1 MKKSLVRKSERR
13 LRAAERNGDGMTD
26 LERRIGLVRERCS
39 LTAFGAF
46 ALELLLLA
54 EWDPD
59 LNGTNG
65 IYPDELIR
73 AWEKN
78 RPNAEAGGK
87 TDRAELDKEIRTIA
101 GRNVEEASGRIIYR
115 IREQVLR
122 FIEQEFPPDPDE
134 FFLEI
139 FSNFEKAEEPDPERS
154 VYRDMIRVEQK
165 KKEHSDGWI
174 LLNLAGKDGS
184 GRLENVKAFCR
195 EKKMGLIL
203 LDGSSLLELGR
214 EKFRSMFGEL
224 GVNALLKERVI
235 AVIWED
241 ALGERELFR
250 VLREM
255 GHEWDRLPVL
265 VIIITETPLRPV
277 IPGSAQVPAVFEI
290 REPDPFAR
298 KDMGM
303 RYAKKWQIPFEDGFG
318 EMWQR
323 FRFTPGQFQN
333 VLEQAKDMAFAR
345 NAEIPSREE
354 LRIACRRQAEY
365 RFHGKAVLIRPQF
378 VWEDL
383 VLPEMS
389 KKLLQDICSRS
400 RNQELVYGTWEFS
413 SRFPYGLGTSI
424 LFTGS
429 PGTGKTMA
437 AQVMANELDLELY
450 RINLSAVVSKYV
462 GETEKNLNMIFE
474 EASKSLCILF
484 FDEADA
490 LFGKRTEVKD
500 SQDKYQNMEAAFLL
514 QKMEDYDGI
523 SILATNYQQNLDEAF
538 KRRIQYVVEF
548 SIPDAG
554 ERLEMWNRVFPEACP
569 VREDVDLQFLA
580 DQFELTG
587 SNIKNIAVNSAFL
600 AAADGREIDMSHI
613 LRALQNEFQ
622 KSGKRLTGA
631 EMGQY
636 GMV

>member
-1 MKKSLVRKSERR
+1 
-13 LRAAERNGDGMTD
+13 
-26 LERRIGLVRERCS
+26 
-39 LTAFGAF
+39 
-46 ALELLLLA
+46 
-54 EWDPD
+54 
-59 LNGTNG
+59 
-65 IYPDELIR
+65 
-73 AWEKN
+73 
-78 RPNAEAGGK
+78 
-87 TDRAELDKEIRTIA
+87 
-101 GRNVEEASGRIIYR
+101 
-115 IREQVLR
+115 
-122 FIEQEFPPDPDE
+122 
-134 FFLEI
+134 
-139 FSNFEKAEEPDPERS
+139 
-154 VYRDMIRVEQK
+154 
-165 KKEHSDGWI
+165 
-174 LLNLAGKDGS
+174 
-184 GRLENVKAFCR
+184 
-195 EKKMGLIL
+195 
-203 LDGSSLLELGR
+203 
-214 EKFRSMFGEL
+214 
-224 GVNALLKERVI
+224 
-235 AVIWED
+235 
-241 ALGERELFR
+241 
-250 VLREM
+250 M

-569 VREDVDLQFLA
+569 VKEDVDLQFLA